1 MSQKPRVPNSIVFSW
16 AKRPKENSAAKMD
29 MAIIMIQY
37 LRAAVAD
44 WKAPTWRESFFIGPA
59 TAARSLFATSRPHNQ
74 TNEDDGSDD
83 SQNNRHWHFKW
94 GNNHAAQQVTDGDDG
109 DAEQQDPRQVGAQV
123 VTAEHADDIGNNQAQ
138 KWQGANDHGD
148 HTSGDGHQ
156 CGSQQ

>member
-1 MSQKPRVPNSIVFSW
+1 
-16 AKRPKENSAAKMD
+16 MD

-59 TAARSLFATSRPHNQ
+59 TAARSLFGTSRPHNQ

-83 SQNNRHWHFKW
+83 SQNNRHWHFKSA
-94 GNNHAAQQVTDGDDG
+94 NNHAAQQVTDGDDA
-109 DAEQQDPRQVGAQV
+109 DAEQQGPPQVGAQA
-123 VTAEHADDIGNNQAQ
+123 VTAEQTNDIGNNQAQ
-138 KWQGANDHGD
+138 TWQGTNDHGD
-148 HTSGDGHQ
+148 PTSGAGHQ